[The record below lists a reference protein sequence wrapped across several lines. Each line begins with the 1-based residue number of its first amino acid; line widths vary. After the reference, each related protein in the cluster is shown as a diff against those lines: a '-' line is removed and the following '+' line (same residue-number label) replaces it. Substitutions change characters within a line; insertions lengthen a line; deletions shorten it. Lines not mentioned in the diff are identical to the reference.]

1 MNNHEKNSNGQLCR
15 FILLDQGFSTG
26 IDLYD
31 IKHIHVLEEQPT
43 KATTTQVH
51 GRATR
56 YCGSVGLP
64 QSEPDKSWDIDVT
77 TYFGEFAEAKCLKLK
92 SKGPFEHVKT
102 LGGNIA
108 QANIA
113 DEIVNIIIKSAVDH
127 DLTALFQ
134 ASPNKKP
141 LVEKYVFENMALS
154 KDKESPHVQQ
164 EPERKSRDVA
174 PTQERVRERQRPAE
188 EYLRDISESDE
199 FRPHVF
205 TESVR
210 QAGLDGT

>member
-1 MNNHEKNSNGQLCR
+1 M
-15 FILLDQGFSTG
+15 
-26 IDLYD
+26 
-31 IKHIHVLEEQPT
+31 EEQAT

-56 YCGSVGLP
+56 YCGSIGLP

-92 SKGPFEHVKT
+92 SKGPLEHVKT

-141 LVEKYVFENMALS
+141 LVEKYVFENMQLS
-154 KDKESPHVQQ
+154 KDKDSPQIQQ
-164 EPERKSRDVA
+164 EEKVSPRPREVA
-174 PTQERVRERQRPAE
+174 PVQRERQKPAE
-188 EYLRDISESDE
+188 EYLQDISESDE

-210 QAGLDGT
+210 QAGLDGS